1 MHDMARN
8 AVRARK
14 ALHSSDFCFAVKI
27 DFGHFGAELVRDYE
41 DAVEV
46 IVRLEN
52 PGVDRSTLEIIREAK
67 EAIRRAMRHAGYN

>member
-46 IVRLEN
+46 IARPE
-52 PGVDRSTLEIIREAK
+52 
-67 EAIRRAMRHAGYN
+67 

>member
-27 DFGHFGAELVRDYE
+27 DFGDFRPELVRDYE
-41 DAVEV
+41 DAVE
-46 IVRLEN
+46 
-52 PGVDRSTLEIIREAK
+52 IIARPE
-67 EAIRRAMRHAGYN
+67 